1 MPIQKLKIAK
11 AKVIIGSDNDLTLY
25 LEFQGNCTVIS
36 DRLPIYSV
44 AGLLKRNNLISVDQ
58 LVGMYVSADIEN
70 SFMASWVV
78 AS

>member
-44 AGLLKRNNLISVDQ
+44 AGLLKRNHLISVDQ